1 MRHTDTQTF
10 DPSTSR
16 SFLVDALRATSERLE
31 KEDTKYQWGHMGQ
44 CNAGHLIQTV
54 TGMDSFEIV
63 QSVDFQLDEWSQQTA
78 RFISGVRF
86 VEPHS
91 RKVGQIGQQPK
102 VFLIDVVL
110 RERNSVYRVFFR
122 RTQSYIGDIEL
133 STGLFLFLLGDW
145 LSECRAVGSTVPL
158 DLLS

>member
-54 TGMDSFEIV
+54 TGMNSFEIV
-63 QSVDFQLDEWSQQTA
+63 QSVDFQLDEWSEYATDYCSCTGSKVDDIFLTMERYGMSHSDIVKLENLSDKA
-78 RFISGVRF
+78 ILDNLNGGFRYLRRNVR
-86 VEPHS
+86 E
-91 RKVGQIGQQPK
+91 
-102 VFLIDVVL
+102 DV
-110 RERNSVYRVFFR
+110 
-122 RTQSYIGDIEL
+122 IEYMR
-133 STGLFLFLLGDW
+133 SF
-145 LSECRAVGSTVPL
+145 A
-158 DLLS
+158 DLLESAQTES